1 MRLHQCFIEKDEAL
15 SAEKTAKKTFV
26 ENSLGEN
33 LPSLDLKLSNENSG
47 INIVDLIILSKI
59 ENSKSEIRRLI
70 KGRGIRINNQI
81 INDEKFLIQ
90 KNSFSKDSSLKLSIG
105 KKKHIKIKFT

>member
-1 MRLHQCFIEKDEAL
+1 MLHGKDEAV

-26 ENSLGEN
+26 ENSLGES
-33 LPSLDLKLSNENSG
+33 LPSVEVQLSKEKSS

-59 ENSKSEIRRLI
+59 EISKSEVRRLI
-70 KGRGIRINNQI
+70 KGKGVKINSEV

-90 KNSFSKDSSLKLSIG
+90 KNLFDKDSSLKLSIG
-105 KKKHIKIKFT
+105 KKKHIKIKLV